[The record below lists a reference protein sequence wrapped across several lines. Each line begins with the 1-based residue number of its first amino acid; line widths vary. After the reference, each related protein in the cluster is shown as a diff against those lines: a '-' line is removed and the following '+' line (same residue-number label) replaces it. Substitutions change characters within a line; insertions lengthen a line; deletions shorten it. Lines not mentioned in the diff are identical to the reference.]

1 MKIVIRA
8 GGSGTKLWP
17 VSRQR
22 RPKQFLPLL
31 GKRTLLEEKLR
42 EVRPLVRR
50 WDDLYLS
57 VSLPFVRLARR
68 LAPKIPPSNIIAE
81 PVGRNTGP
89 AIALESGLIQ
99 AATRGKD
106 DPVIASV
113 TVDDVFRRSGA
124 FRAALRAAERF
135 LHRHPLWSVALAA
148 TTPLPDVALSYIERG
163 STIESIAGQS
173 FTRSKRWV
181 EKPTPRLLAGLLRR
195 PNVFAHTGLYVWKAS
210 TVFAHFERYRPEIFR
225 RVRTIAASW
234 GTRSYSSTL
243 AKHYAAMPAMSVE
256 EAITR
261 RVRHLAIAAA
271 DFGWSDTGKWHL
283 VQHLLG
289 GNGNV
294 TRGTVVSVDD
304 EGSLIY
310 APAGK
315 VIGTVGL
322 RDMIVVDT
330 GDALLVCP
338 KNRSTDVKLL
348 IERLRDRGLTNIL

>member
-1 MKIVIRA
+1 
-8 GGSGTKLWP
+8 
-17 VSRQR
+17 
-22 RPKQFLPLL
+22 
-31 GKRTLLEEKLR
+31 
-42 EVRPLVRR
+42 
-50 WDDLYLS
+50 
-57 VSLPFVRLARR
+57 
-68 LAPKIPPSNIIAE
+68 
-81 PVGRNTGP
+81 
-89 AIALESGLIQ
+89 
-99 AATRGKD
+99 
-106 DPVIASV
+106 
-113 TVDDVFRRSGA
+113 
-124 FRAALRAAERF
+124 
-135 LHRHPLWSVALAA
+135 
-148 TTPLPDVALSYIERG
+148 
-163 STIESIAGQS
+163 
-173 FTRSKRWV
+173 
-181 EKPTPRLLAGLLRR
+181 
-195 PNVFAHTGLYVWKAS
+195 
-210 TVFAHFERYRPEIFR
+210 
-225 RVRTIAASW
+225 
-234 GTRSYSSTL
+234 
-243 AKHYAAMPAMSVE
+243 MSVE